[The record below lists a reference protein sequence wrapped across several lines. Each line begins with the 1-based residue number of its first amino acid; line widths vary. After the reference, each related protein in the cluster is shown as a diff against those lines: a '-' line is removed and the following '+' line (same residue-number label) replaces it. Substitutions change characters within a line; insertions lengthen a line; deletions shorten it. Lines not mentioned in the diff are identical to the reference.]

1 MGISLSNKLISET
14 RFSPKKEKIKMKNL
28 ILVVVVALIVVS
40 FSDAEDC
47 KTKAGSNCAFPFDLY
62 GKTYTKCKALQNGK
76 YGCPTATTHVLGKD
90 YPIGGLKECSDD
102 CPKEGGAKKRSAE
115 NNNFI
120 YVA

>member
-1 MGISLSNKLISET
+1 M
-14 RFSPKKEKIKMKNL
+14 
-28 ILVVVVALIVVS
+28 
-40 FSDAEDC
+40 
-47 KTKAGSNCAFPFDLY
+47 
-62 GKTYTKCKALQNGK
+62 QNGK

-90 YPIGGLKECSDD
+90 YPIGGLKECSND